1 MHPSLN
7 LDPAFLLSSRAYGL
21 KRENVIW
28 VKRIVAG
35 VWSERGKCHFGSKE
49 LSLAYGLKKGKTPF
63 RSKELS
69 RAYGLKGKNAIWV
82 KRIVAGV
89 WSRGNSH
96 FGSKERF
103 IRITGYKMRM
113 Y

>member
-1 MHPSLN
+1 MRMSLN

-21 KRENVIW
+21 KGE
-28 VKRIVAG
+28 KR
-35 VWSERGKCHFGSKE
+35 HFG
-49 LSLAYGLKKGKTPF
+49 
-63 RSKELS
+63 SKELS

-89 WSRGNSH
+89 WSEREKRH
-96 FGSKERF
+96 FGSKEWF
-103 IRITGYKMRM
+103 IRIAGYKMRM

>member
-1 MHPSLN
+1 MRMSLN

-35 VWSERGKCHFGSKE
+35 VWS
-49 LSLAYGLKKGKTPF
+49 KG
-63 RSKELS
+63 E
-69 RAYGLKGKNAIWV
+69 
-82 KRIVAGV
+82 
-89 WSRGNSH
+89 NSH